1 MIILKAEFIGITEHT
16 TNMFNSIADFIQEKI
31 SAKQETIDD
40 RQLMH
45 IAATAL
51 LLEVSR
57 ADFDIQEEELKEIAD
72 ALKKRFSF
80 SHEEV
85 QNLLELALTEHESHV
100 SIYPFVKIINEGCSP
115 EEKKLLLQDLWH
127 VAYADNKLDKYEEY
141 QIRKIAD
148 LLFLSH
154 SDFIQT
160 KLKVIDSD

>member
-1 MIILKAEFIGITEHT
+1 
-16 TNMFNSIADFIQEKI
+16 MFNSIADFIQEKI

-40 RQLMH
+40 QQLMH
-45 IAATAL
+45 IAAAAL

-85 QNLLELALTEHESHV
+85 QNLLELTLTEHESHV
-100 SIYPFVKIINEGCSP
+100 SIYPFVKIINGGCSP

-141 QIRKIAD
+141 QIRKIAG